1 MPSKPERDQLPV
13 MGQIEGQEPEPM
25 IVRTPLSRGEF
36 FIRTVAGAALLGLAA
51 YAGVHMGTRDSVDTV
66 DRATQQVGT
75 KLDAATDHI
84 DSARED
90 VKAAQAVCKKLDD
103 YGPELE
109 QASSALKTLAGL
121 NTTTTTTSQPNP
133 EQNPGG

>member
-1 MPSKPERDQLPV
+1 MPRSPERDQSPV
-13 MGQIEGQEPEPM
+13 MGQIGEQEPGPI
-25 IVRTPLSRGEF
+25 IVRTPLSRAEF
-36 FIRTVAGAALLGLAA
+36 FIRTLAGAALLGLAA

-75 KLDAATDHI
+75 KLDAATNHI

-90 VKAAQAVCKKLDD
+90 VKAAQDVCKKLDD

-109 QASSALKTLAGL
+109 QASTALKALAGL
-121 NTTTTTTSQPNP
+121 NATTTTSQPNP